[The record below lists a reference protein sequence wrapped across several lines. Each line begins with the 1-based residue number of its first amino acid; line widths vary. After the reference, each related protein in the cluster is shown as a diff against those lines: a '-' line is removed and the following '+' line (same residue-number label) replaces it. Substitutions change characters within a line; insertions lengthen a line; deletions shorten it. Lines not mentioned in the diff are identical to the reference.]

1 MLEKIGTQRSIAKDE
16 YRKQMPRLQGRLF
29 ELQRA
34 CWEAGI
40 GVVVVFEGWGVSGKG
55 ALIKKLTE
63 RLEPRAFE
71 IHAMFAPRTHE
82 LPLPWLYR
90 FWGRLP
96 AYGRMAVFD
105 HAWHQVVV
113 DLYAHGSLS
122 DADRIRRFEDINGFE
137 RALADDGYVVV
148 KLFLHITEEE
158 QARRIAELE
167 ADEGTRWRIGD
178 RDREEHRSY
187 GAHLVAFE
195 EVLARTEAEWAPWTI
210 LAAHDH
216 RWARVKLFETLI
228 ARLEDELVVRGASTV
243 AVAAGTGSDEAGTE
257 SDEAGTESDD
267 AG

>member
-1 MLEKIGTQRSIAKDE
+1 MLEKIDTHRTIAKDE

-40 GVVVVFEGWGVSGKG
+40 AVVVVLEGWGTSGKG
-55 ALIKKLTE
+55 AIIKKLTE

-90 FWGRLP
+90 FWKRLP

-105 HAWHQVVV
+105 HGWHQVVGDGYV
-113 DLYAHGSLS
+113 DGSLS
-122 DADRIRRFEDINGFE
+122 DADRVRRFEDINAFE
-137 RALADDGYVVV
+137 RALADDRYVVI
-148 KLFLHITEEE
+148 KFFLHITEEE
-158 QARRIAELE
+158 QARRIEKLE
-167 ADEGTRWRIGD
+167 SDEDTEWRIGD

-195 EVLARTEAEWAPWTI
+195 EILARTETEWAPWTI
-210 LAAHDH
+210 LAAHDQ
-216 RWARVKLFETLI
+216 RWARVQLFETLI
-228 ARLEDELVVRGASTV
+228 ARFEGELVGRGADPVTV
-243 AVAAGTGSDEAGTE
+243 EAEAG
-257 SDEAGTESDD
+257 AGAGAGAGSHD

>member
-1 MLEKIGTQRSIAKDE
+1 MLEKIDTQRTIAKGE

-55 ALIKKLTE
+55 GIIKKLTE

-90 FWGRLP
+90 FWRRLP
-96 AYGRMAVFD
+96 AYGSMAVFD
-105 HAWHQVVV
+105 HGWHQVVV
-113 DLYAHGSLS
+113 DGCVDGSLS
-122 DADRIRRFEDINGFE
+122 DADRIRRFEDINAFE
-137 RALADDGYVVV
+137 RALADDRYVVI
-148 KLFLHITEEE
+148 KYFLHISEEE
-158 QARRIAELE
+158 QARRIEELG
-167 ADEGTRWRIGD
+167 ADEGTKWRIGD
-178 RDREEHRSY
+178 RDRQEHRSY
-187 GAHLVAFE
+187 AAHLVAFE

-210 LAAHDH
+210 LAAHDQ
-216 RWARVKLFETLI
+216 RRARVKLFETLI
-228 ARLEDELVVRGASTV
+228 ARLEGELVGRAADPATV
-243 AVAAGTGSDEAGTE
+243 EAWAG
-257 SDEAGTESDD
+257 SDD

>member
-1 MLEKIGTQRSIAKDE
+1 MLEKIDTQRTIAKGE
-16 YRKQMPRLQGRLF
+16 YRKQVPRLQRRLF

-55 ALIKKLTE
+55 AIIKKLTE

-113 DLYAHGSLS
+113 DGYVHGSLS
-122 DADRIRRFEDINGFE
+122 DADRVRRFEDINGFE
-137 RALADDGYVVV
+137 RALADEGYVVV

-158 QARRIAELE
+158 QARRIEKLE
-167 ADEGTRWRIGD
+167 ADEGTKWRIGD
-178 RDREEHRSY
+178 SDREEHRSY

-210 LAAHDH
+210 LAAHNQ

-228 ARLEDELVVRGASTV
+228 ARLEDELVGRGADTV
-243 AVAAGTGSDEAGTE
+243 AV
-257 SDEAGTESDD
+257 EAGTESDD
-267 AG
+267 AR